1 MEINSWLTT
10 VFVVGLIGAVF
21 TFENNQNFEKQVEIT
36 NRETAPLFHIEK
48 RKSEDGTA
56 LEYYLKND
64 KGIASYITFYKY
76 ANFYFRYQNESYR
89 ISLFFLNT
97 NDIKND
103 ESEQKWIFRPVVQD
117 YDKDRALEMVRTYL
131 GEKTGQELIVSQ
143 DISFELGFIDY
154 KNDKFNFY
162 FNEYEDEIKLT
173 KTDDNVYYST
183 YPHNITTV
191 LRSEEELESTI
202 KNSIDDILQL

>member
-1 MEINSWLTT
+1 MKLIVILIVLYFILFFVFNFVNHVTVLRIKDIIKRNMEINSWLTT

-76 ANFYFRYQNESYR
+76 ANFYF
-89 ISLFFLNT
+89 
-97 NDIKND
+97 
-103 ESEQKWIFRPVVQD
+103 
-117 YDKDRALEMVRTYL
+117 
-131 GEKTGQELIVSQ
+131 
-143 DISFELGFIDY
+143 
-154 KNDKFNFY
+154 
-162 FNEYEDEIKLT
+162 NEYEDEIKLT